1 MDGEKQEGSRA
12 GLVGLLASFPSS
24 FFSAGRIAA
33 LYLHTLM
40 TTRLVGWSCLG
51 GMGGLEQLVCL
62 TVPSHFLD
70 PHQETV
76 CELTR

>member
-12 GLVGLLASFPSS
+12 GLVGLIASFPSF

-51 GMGGLEQLVCL
+51 GMGGLGQLACL

-70 PHQETV
+70 PHQEKV